1 MDTPGR
7 FGTVEL
13 LRKTGEDAVIAS
25 FGVDTPTVSF
35 GRDPTCSVRLYYP
48 AVAPLHARIVFN
60 DDRKAFIEV
69 IGSGGVVVDG
79 CMVFPLDGPNGMRTI
94 ALGNGSEVEI
104 HGKRFRFTYPPKDM
118 RAVLAASPARPG
130 NRALRLSMI
139 ASAQVSPRVHPTT
152 PARTSACSSL
162 LCAWARLLTLL
173 AKTLHR
179 VRRRQ
184 ARAPRPRL
192 RRHTKNK
199 TMKKRARPSPSSKAR
214 TRASSRKPKTSSSS
228 RTSS

>member
-25 FGVDTPTVSF
+25 FGVDTSTVSF

-79 CMVFPLDGPNGMRTI
+79 YVI
-94 ALGNGSEVEI
+94 
-104 HGKRFRFTYPPKDM
+104 
-118 RAVLAASPARPG
+118 
-130 NRALRLSMI
+130 LRRM
-139 ASAQVSPRVHPTT
+139 
-152 PARTSACSSL
+152 
-162 LCAWARLLTLL
+162 RLLT
-173 AKTLHR
+173 
-179 VRRRQ
+179 
-184 ARAPRPRL
+184 
-192 RRHTKNK
+192 
-199 TMKKRARPSPSSKAR
+199 SPIPGVWCSPLTDR
-214 TRASSRKPKTSSSS
+214 MG
-228 RTSS
+228 